1 MFKKN
6 YNDENQVLKNNDEKN
21 NYNSIS
27 ENQPILSTTN
37 NNNNNNNNNFND
49 ENQENQN
56 NSINNKIINLLKKI
70 LLKFNDFTKII
81 FSNFFGYFSK
91 FSIQPS
97 YKFFLI
103 FIILGAFFLLSCAMT
118 LPIFLLSPAKFLFLF
133 TLGDG
138 FILFSF
144 LFYYGSKEF
153 INLFNNDNNRLII
166 SMLIFSTIIGFI
178 ISCNGHYFISLCFA
192 IIQIILSI
200 MFVLTI
206 IPYGHYGINAIN
218 NILFFPFKKIA
229 NVINNH
235 FNETNKNNNNFK
247 DNNNNV

>member
-1 MFKKN
+1 
-6 YNDENQVLKNNDEKN
+6 
-21 NYNSIS
+21 
-27 ENQPILSTTN
+27 
-37 NNNNNNNNNFND
+37 
-49 ENQENQN
+49 
-56 NSINNKIINLLKKI
+56 
-70 LLKFNDFTKII
+70 
-81 FSNFFGYFSK
+81 
-91 FSIQPS
+91 
-97 YKFFLI
+97 
-103 FIILGAFFLLSCAMT
+103 MT

-192 IIQIILSI
+192 IYQMIFSI

-206 IPYGHYGINAIN
+206 VPYGQYGINAMN
-218 NILFFPFKKIA
+218 NVLISPFKKIA
-229 NVINNH
+229 NVIKNH
-235 FNETNKNNNNFK
+235 FEEIKNNNI
-247 DNNNNV
+247 